1 MRSVKLSR
9 IVKFLV
15 LFLILAGVAYAYF
28 PPFRMLVLYIG
39 GRSPACSLTEA
50 VKTETNLARQVEY
63 KDQILNA
70 SRLTEQDSKGFH
82 LWQTPKGSFWIPEG
96 SDYVLPYNLSEQ
108 QRKIYGLGNNGPH
121 SGDIVLDCG
130 ANIGV
135 TIREELAAGAQ
146 KIIAIEPG
154 PENLECL
161 RRNFPQEIASGRVI
175 IVPKGVW
182 DKEDLLTLR
191 VDPTNSAAD
200 TFVLHREGTVDVAQI
215 PLTTIDHLVRD
226 LKLERVDYIKM
237 DIEGSEPKALEGAQE
252 TLKKFKPRISV
263 TTYHEADHPRL
274 IPEIIKRARPDY
286 TIECG
291 PCSEAGHTLRPDVLY
306 FR

>member
-9 IVKFLV
+9 IVPILV
-15 LFLILAGVAYAYF
+15 VFLILAGAGYAYY
-28 PPFRMLVLYIG
+28 PPFRMMALYMG
-39 GRSPACSLTEA
+39 GRSPACSFAEA
-50 VKTETNLARQVEY
+50 LKTETNLARQVEY

-70 SRLTEQDSKGFH
+70 SHLVEKDSKGFH
-82 LWQTPKGSFWIPEG
+82 LWDTPKGRFWIPDG

-108 QRKIYGLGNNGPH
+108 QRKIYGIGNNGPH

-135 TIREELAAGAQ
+135 TIREELEAGAQ
-146 KIIAIEPG
+146 KIAAIEPG

-200 TFVLHREGTVDVAQI
+200 TFVLHREGSVDVSQI
-215 PLTTIDHLVRD
+215 PLTTIDHLVKE

-237 DIEGSEPKALEGAQE
+237 DIEGSEPKALEGARE

-286 TIECG
+286 AIECG
-291 PCSEAGHTLRPDVLY
+291 PCSEAGHTIRPDVLY